1 MKLVSKYRN
10 EELTEKLISEIKTLK
25 EYKSIVADG
34 VDDFSLDIS
43 TATQEIKTTVHNLEK
58 QVGNV
63 SKTILEKI
71 EKIESRMDRQNSSKK
86 SPEKTF
92 VLKETFKDVLTMREG
107 DYCDGKCHE
116 HFGQNWFLGI
126 KRNEDYLLAY
136 LALKKKPNAEKI
148 YVETSQEISIS
159 VENRDRISKT
169 VENRFKSGGVL
180 MYRLLTWKDME
191 QRYVRDGGVHLEIGV
206 KVNKME
212 GPIRS
217 KFHQFGVS
225 NEKFSNVILNVDGQ
239 KFYVLKELLSMHSS
253 YFEKLFTGG
262 FQESEKPEVT
272 LKEVDPQHFQIF
284 LELIHGYSALDDST
298 VEGILLLNDIYDA
311 KIVRENC
318 IAFFMEGSDM
328 TAAKKL
334 QLASRYQIDGLAKK
348 TISEIKNAEEYRSL
362 VAEGK
367 DDFSPPILKAL
378 LDKALT
384 FTIL

>member
-1 MKLVSKYRN
+1 MPPAKRRRGN
-10 EELTEKLISEIKTLK
+10 GPAEPPDLK
-25 EYKSIVADG
+25 ELIETN
-34 VDDFSLDIS
+34 IS
-43 TATQEIKTTVHNLEK
+43 NSTQEIKKTVNNLEK

-71 EKIESRMDRQNSSKK
+71 EKIESRMDQQNSSEK

-92 VLKETFKDVLTMREG
+92 VVKETFKDVLTMREG

-116 HFGQNWFLGI
+116 HFGQNWNLGI
-126 KRNEDYLLAY
+126 KRSDDYLLAY
-136 LALKKKPNAEKI
+136 LALKKKPNADKI

-169 VENRFKSGGVL
+169 VENRFPSGDVL
-180 MYRLLTWKDME
+180 LYRLLTWKDME
-191 QRYVRDGGVHLEIGV
+191 QRYVRDGSINLEVRV

-217 KFHQFGVS
+217 EFHQFDVS
-225 NEKFSNVILNVDGQ
+225 NEKFSNVILNVDSH

-253 YFEKLFTGG
+253 YFDKLFTGG
-262 FQESEKPEVT
+262 FQESGKAEVI
-272 LKEVDPQHFQIF
+272 LKEVDPQDFQVF
-284 LELIHGYSALDDST
+284 LELIYGYPAVYDCT
-298 VEGILLLNDIYDA
+298 VEGILLLNDIYDT
-311 KIVRENC
+311 KIVRERC
-318 IAFFMEGSDM
+318 IAFLMEDSDM
-328 TAAKKL
+328 TAIKKL

-348 TISEIKNAEEYRSL
+348 TISEIKVAEEYRNL

-367 DDFSPPILKAL
+367 DDFSPEILKAL

-384 FTIL
+384 FKIL

>member
-1 MKLVSKYRN
+1 MPPAKRRRGN
-10 EELTEKLISEIKTLK
+10 GPAEQPDLK
-25 EYKSIVADG
+25 ELIETNIFQLLHKRSRQR
-34 VDDFSLDIS
+34 F
-43 TATQEIKTTVHNLEK
+43 
-58 QVGNV
+58 
-63 SKTILEKI
+63 TILK
-71 EKIESRMDRQNSSKK
+71 SKWEMCPK
-86 SPEKTF
+86 RFWRK
-92 VLKETFKDVLTMREG
+92 LKRLKVEWTGRTAPR
-107 DYCDGKCHE
+107 
-116 HFGQNWFLGI
+116 FLGI

-225 NEKFSNVILNVDGQ
+225 NEKFSNVILNVDGH